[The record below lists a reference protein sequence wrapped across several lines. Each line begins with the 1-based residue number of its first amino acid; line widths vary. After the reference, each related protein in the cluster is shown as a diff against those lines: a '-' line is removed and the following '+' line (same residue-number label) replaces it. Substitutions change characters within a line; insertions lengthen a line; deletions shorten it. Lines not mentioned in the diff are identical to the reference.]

1 MQSAVQFIN
10 WMCRARVLIKYGTF
24 AIFAKCL
31 HLCVLLRVQVII
43 CKHNIHQGLALVENV
58 HQHSHVNIAVIV
70 TKTYATTQMHRHRY
84 IHLLRC

>member
-10 WMCRARVLIKYGTF
+10 WVCRAPVLIKYGTF

-31 HLCVLLRVQVII
+31 HLHVLLRVQVDI

-58 HQHSHVNIAVIV
+58 RQQSHIV
-70 TKTYATTQMHRHRY
+70 MATKTYATTQVHRHANG
-84 IHLLRC
+84 INWL